1 MSDRRRRCL
10 GEDWIPMVKG
20 LGAVLEP
27 TYNTIRAGE
36 LGVMLTMGNWHT
48 RDLSATGSD
57 EDARFQRLAT
67 AWQGDSDAETYD
79 WALLGLRKGWAF
91 MQQFKDADGHLTSA
105 DVGNGYA
112 SGPTAWLHSAGEKY
126 FRLLRH
132 RQPPALL
139 IWAHYAILLQLLD
152 DVWFMHGWAYDTVVV
167 VDDLL
172 GSAWAQWMQ
181 WPKKV
186 CGVA

>member
-1 MSDRRRRCL
+1 
-10 GEDWIPMVKG
+10 MVKG

-181 WPKKV
+181 WPKEV